1 MALAITALLALA
13 ALNQS
18 QASMPAL
25 DPKAQEVILRTR
37 SSNATYTIH
46 WRTYGVDGGA
56 KTDYAWGATF
66 RQGPLL
72 RYESRDKRVVADCA
86 VGTATRYY
94 ESIGRN
100 EYSSGPKI
108 AKAYCGIDSALGI
121 VSSRYLGQ
129 IESNFGLLDRIRV
142 ADRDGVH
149 VYSATSGG
157 EIVGIESNYQG
168 SKYTI
173 IAEPMSFDHSLPA
186 GDLFSRKSLT
196 SSKVSKA
203 NQSRGSRP
211 AN

>member
-1 MALAITALLALA
+1 MVLAITAALVLAPLS
-13 ALNQS
+13 QS
-18 QASMPAL
+18 QASTPAL
-25 DPKAQEVILRTR
+25 DPKAQEVVLRTR
-37 SSNATYTIH
+37 SSNTTYTIY
-46 WRTYGVDGGA
+46 WRSYGADGGA

-86 VGTATRYY
+86 ARTATRYY

-108 AKAYCGIDSALGI
+108 AKAYCGIDSELGI

-129 IESNFGLLDRIRV
+129 TESKFGMLDKITV
-142 ADRDGVH
+142 ADRDGTHIYLV
-149 VYSATSGG
+149 TSGG
-157 EIVGIESNYQG
+157 EIVGVSSNYQG

-173 IAEPMSFDHSLPA
+173 IAEPMSFDRSLPA

-203 NQSRGSRP
+203 IQSRGSRP